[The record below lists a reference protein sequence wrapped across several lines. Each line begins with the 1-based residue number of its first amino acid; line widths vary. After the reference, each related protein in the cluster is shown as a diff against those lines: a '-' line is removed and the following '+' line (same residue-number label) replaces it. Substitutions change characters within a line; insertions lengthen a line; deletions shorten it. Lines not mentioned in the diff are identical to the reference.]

1 MQFAIRKVY
10 DVLVVD
16 LDGRLDSRSVGDVG
30 DQLVHLAQGAQRR
43 VLLNLAEVTYIS
55 SAGLRVILRAAK
67 LAQENHGEVKI
78 CSASDGVKEVLE
90 TAGFDSLIKLYSS
103 EQAAVSA
110 FRI

>member
-1 MQFAIRKVY
+1 MQLATRKVY

-16 LDGRLDSRSVGDVG
+16 LNGRLDSRSVGDVG
-30 DQLVHLAQGAQRR
+30 DQVVQLVQAAQMRI
-43 VLLNLAEVTYIS
+43 LLNLANVAYIS

-67 LAQENHGEVKI
+67 LAQENRGELKI
-78 CSASDGVKEVLE
+78 CSASGAVQEVLE

-110 FRI
+110 FRS